1 MLELKLNE
9 PFWDRGDYPAVV
21 QNGTDSV
28 ALENPWVNG
37 TMAAPFDQGEW
48 LLLYTSSRRCRRFS

>member
-37 TMAAPFDQGEW
+37 TMAAPFDQGE
-48 LLLYTSSRRCRRFS
+48 